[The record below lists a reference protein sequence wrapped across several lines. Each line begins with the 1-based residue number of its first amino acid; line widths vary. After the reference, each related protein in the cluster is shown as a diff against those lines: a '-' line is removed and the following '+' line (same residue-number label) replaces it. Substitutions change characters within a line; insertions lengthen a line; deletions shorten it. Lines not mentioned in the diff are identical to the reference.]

1 MSATVAKVI
10 EISSESP
17 KGFEDAIANGI
28 KRAHKT
34 VKNIKGAWIQGQKVV
49 VENGKV
55 VAWRVD
61 MKLTFVLD

>member
-17 KGFEDAIANGI
+17 KGFEDAIAAGI

-34 VKNIKGAWIQGQKVV
+34 IKNIKGAWIEGQKVI

-61 MKLTFVLD
+61 MKLTFILE

>member
-17 KGFEDAIANGI
+17 KGFEDAIATGI

-34 VKNIKGAWIQGQKVV
+34 VKNIKGAWIQGQKVIV
-49 VENGKV
+49 DNGKV

-61 MKLTFVLD
+61 MKLTFVLE

>member
-17 KGFEDAIANGI
+17 KGFEDAIAAGI

-34 VKNIKGAWIQGQKVV
+34 IKNIKGAWIEGQKVI

-61 MKLTFVLD
+61 MKLTFVLE

>member
-1 MSATVAKVI
+1 MSASVAKVI
-10 EISSESP
+10 EISSQSP
-17 KGFEDAIANGI
+17 KSFEDAIATGI

-34 VKNIKGAWIQGQKVV
+34 IKNIKGAWIEGQKVI

-61 MKLTFVLD
+61 MKVTFVLE